1 MTYVWIKES
10 EGSLRF
16 VDDIYLPLCNKCGKR
31 ISECPKHEKEEE
43 NDN

>member
-16 VDDIYLPLCNKCGKR
+16 VDDIYLPVCNKCGKR
-31 ISECPKHEKEEE
+31 VSECPKHEEEKKDG
-43 NDN
+43 N